1 MFAGRLRDSLEEDTV
16 VLSHDDYYK
25 HMPHMTDAEAAVY
38 DFDSPDALDTA
49 LLVEHVRSLVNGESV
64 DVPAYDFAAH
74 ARIEGARH
82 VEPVPVI
89 LVEGMLVMCDP
100 ALRSL
105 FDLTIYLDADSDVQL
120 IRRFERDC
128 RERGASLERAIQ
140 MYLGTAKA
148 AHERYVQPFR
158 READVVVPDAA
169 NEATLHIVSL
179 GISGALAR
187 RRAYAETAYEHT
199 R

>member
-1 MFAGRLRDSLEEDTV
+1 MR
-16 VLSHDDYYK
+16 
-25 HMPHMTDAEAAVY
+25 
-38 DFDSPDALDTA
+38 
-49 LLVEHVRSLVNGESV
+49 GESV
-64 DVPAYDFAAH
+64 DVPDYDFAAH

-82 VEPVPVI
+82 VEPAPVI

-100 ALRSL
+100 TLRLL
-105 FDLTIYLDADSDVQL
+105 FDLTIYMDSDSDVQL

-158 READVVVPDAA
+158 RLADMVVPNAA
-169 NEATLHIVSL
+169 DEATLEIVAL
-179 GISGALAR
+179 GISGAVAR
-187 RRAYAETAYEHT
+187 RRASCEVAAQGIPRQGAEPWA
-199 R
+199 

>member
-1 MFAGRLRDSLEEDTV
+1 MSVTV
-16 VLSHDDYYK
+16 GASAAIEGPRVCDACE
-25 HMPHMTDAEAAVY
+25 AEAAVY

-49 LLVEHVRSLVNGESV
+49 LLVDHLRSLMRGESV

-82 VEPVPVI
+82 VEPAPVI
-89 LVEGMLVMCDP
+89 MIEGMLVMCDP
-100 ALRSL
+100 TLRSL
-105 FDLTIYLDADSDVQL
+105 FDLTIYMDSDTDVQL

-128 RERGASLERAIQ
+128 RDRGASLERAIQ

-148 AHERYVQPFR
+148 AHERYVQPSR
-158 READVVVPDAA
+158 READVVVPNAA
-169 NEATLHIVSL
+169 NEATLDIVAL

-187 RRAYAETAYEHT
+187 RRASCDVASQDIRRQLA
-199 R
+199 